1 MSDSGKNEQTPS
13 PVAEGLVEHLA
24 TNSTGADLTLDA
36 AQEETLRSIALD
48 ERRRPSAAQKRSR
61 DAGATAPPLG
71 LTALFVGPDSTART
85 RAAGVLARQLGRDLY
100 RVDLGRLTNDYIGET
115 EKNLDRVLQ
124 AAEARQWVL
133 LFDEADALFGKRT
146 DVKDSHDRYANIE
159 INYLLDRL
167 EAFNG
172 LAIVAT
178 NLRSSLDPAFTRRL
192 RHVVDL
198 TPR

>member
-1 MSDSGKNEQTPS
+1 MSQRDKNEQTS
-13 PVAEGLVEHLA
+13 PPAVEGLVERLA
-24 TNSTGADLTLDA
+24 TNSTWADLTLDA
-36 AQEETLRSIALD
+36 SHQETLRSIAID
-48 ERRRPSAAQKRSR
+48 ARRTGGTAKRARDASSSAA
-61 DAGATAPPLG
+61 TAG

-85 RAAGVLARQLGRDLY
+85 RAAEVLAHELGRDLY
-100 RVDLGRLTNDYIGET
+100 RVDFGRITSKYIGET
-115 EKNLDRVLQ
+115 EKNLTRVLE
-124 AAEARQWVL
+124 AAESREWVL

-192 RHVVDL
+192 RYVVDL